1 MRPLNKHSKLFP
13 GRKRSS
19 EGKEIH
25 PAPPETFIKAKST
38 VRDNLLHPGNEEIE
52 LRLRLVRLENIIN
65 ENIEEFLRKTEEI
78 EHSRLK
84 ICRC

>member
-1 MRPLNKHSKLFP
+1 MRPLNMHSKLFQA
-13 GRKRSS
+13 
-19 EGKEIH
+19 GKEVQ
-25 PAPPETFIKAKST
+25 KAKKYILLLQKRLSKLNQRYET
-38 VRDNLLHPGNEEIE
+38 SLHPENEDIE

-78 EHSRLK
+78 DHSRLK

>member
-1 MRPLNKHSKLFP
+1 MRPLNMHSKLFQA
-13 GRKRSS
+13 
-19 EGKEIH
+19 GKVQ
-25 PAPPETFIKAKST
+25 KAKKYILLLQKRLSKLNQRYET
-38 VRDNLLHPGNEEIE
+38 SLHPENEEIE

-65 ENIEEFLRKTEEI
+65 ENIEEFTWKTEEI

>member
-1 MRPLNKHSKLFP
+1 MRPLNKHSKLFQT
-13 GRKRSS
+13 
-19 EGKEIH
+19 EKEVQ
-25 PAPPETFIKAKST
+25 KAKKYILLLQKRLSKLNQRYET
-38 VRDNLLHPGNEEIE
+38 SLHPENEEIE

-78 EHSRLK
+78 DHSRLK

>member
-1 MRPLNKHSKLFP
+1 MRPLNKHSKLFQA
-13 GRKRSS
+13 
-19 EGKEIH
+19 EKEVQ
-25 PAPPETFIKAKST
+25 KAKKYILLLQKRLSKLNQRYET
-38 VRDNLLHPGNEEIE
+38 SLHPENEEIE

-65 ENIEEFLRKTEEI
+65 ENIEEFTRKTEEI

>member
-1 MRPLNKHSKLFP
+1 MRPLNKHSKLFQAE
-13 GRKRSS
+13 KDVQ
-19 EGKEIH
+19 
-25 PAPPETFIKAKST
+25 KAKKYILLLQKRLSKLNQRYET
-38 VRDNLLHPGNEEIE
+38 SLHPGKEEIE

-65 ENIEEFLRKTEEI
+65 ENIEEFTRKIEEI

>member
-1 MRPLNKHSKLFP
+1 MRPLNKHSKLFQA
-13 GRKRSS
+13 
-19 EGKEIH
+19 EKEDQ
-25 PAPPETFIKAKST
+25 KAKKYILLLQKRLSKLNQRYET
-38 VRDNLLHPGNEEIE
+38 SLHPGNEEIE

-65 ENIEEFLRKTEEI
+65 ENIEEFTRKTEEI

>member
-1 MRPLNKHSKLFP
+1 MRPLNMHSKLFQA
-13 GRKRSS
+13 
-19 EGKEIH
+19 GKEVQ
-25 PAPPETFIKAKST
+25 KAKKYILLLQKRLSKLNQRYET
-38 VRDNLLHPGNEEIE
+38 SLHPENEEIE

-78 EHSRLK
+78 DHSRLK